1 MIEYRPSHVW
11 WIGSLHFIVEPRRE
25 ETAEVV
31 GPATYDPNQDA
42 IHKRLPALKIVKK
55 EPSKPVPKKALESF
69 INTIF

>member
-1 MIEYRPSHVW
+1 MIEYRLYHVW
-11 WIGSLHFIVEPRRE
+11 LNECLQIIDEPRRE

>member
-1 MIEYRPSHVW
+1 MIEYHLSHVKSDW
-11 WIGSLHFIVEPRRE
+11 LICLVEPRKE

-31 GPATYDPNQDA
+31 GPATYNPNTDA
-42 IHKRLPALKIVKK
+42 IHRRLPALKIVKK